1 MRRMML
7 AAVLASAPGLAW
19 AQAGDVAA
27 GQRVYNQCRA
37 CHTAAQGGR
46 HGVGPNLFGIVGRA
60 AGSIEGFRY
69 SANMREIATE
79 GATWTE
85 ERLRAYIANPKSV
98 VPRGSM
104 SFPGIRNE
112 TQVNDL
118 MAYLASLK

>member
-7 AAVLASAPGLAW
+7 AAVLASVPGLAW
-19 AQAGDVAA
+19 AQDGDVAA
-27 GQRVYNQCRA
+27 GQRVFNQCRA
-37 CHTAAQGGR
+37 CHTADQGGR
-46 HGVGPNLFGIVGRA
+46 TGVGPNLFGIVGRP

-69 SANMREIATE
+69 SANMREIAAE
-79 GATWTE
+79 GATWTA
-85 ERLRAYIANPKSV
+85 ERLRAYIANPKAV